1 MNRGTYVHGG
11 DETRLVVKFIER
23 IRSHEKKGIPMSNV
37 DFSSDYSV
45 FGEEVAST
53 AYYSLEAEML
63 ALHADSLVEVN
74 LDLLTAANTTA
85 GVMPEVEKFRE
96 RISVQLPKFD
106 LTQIQKLPRAAMAAV
121 FAQTMHLA
129 ATGKEDRL
137 NPLYQESAKLCD
149 VLGDEARVQIK
160 RGILHPDALE
170 KLRGGAG
177 YKNTQHDLQ
186 LLVNIFRNNWPAL
199 TGKTLTTEEELA
211 RGEKLVAWLIQAVGL
226 KEQGPADRA
235 RTADML
241 SRAFTLFTRMYSD
254 VRRAI
259 AYLLWHEGNV
269 DNVIPSLYAGRG
281 GSKRKEVAD
290 PAPVAPPEPE
300 ATAPGA
306 NGTSNGPLPSGTNG
320 RGNAGFTSGNDGGPF
335 AS

>member
-1 MNRGTYVHGG
+1 
-11 DETRLVVKFIER
+11 
-23 IRSHEKKGIPMSNV
+23 MSNI

-45 FGEEVAST
+45 FGDDVGST

-63 ALHADSLVEVN
+63 ALHLDSLVEVN
-74 LDLLTAANTTA
+74 LDVILAANTGT
-85 GVMPEVEKFRE
+85 GVTPEVEKHLD
-96 RISVQLPKFD
+96 RIIAELPKFD
-106 LTQIQKLPRAAMAAV
+106 ASQVAKLPRAALALV

-170 KLRGGAG
+170 KLKGSIG

-186 LLVNIFRNNWPAL
+186 LLVNIFRNNWASL
-199 TGKTLTTEEELA
+199 AGKTLTTEEELV
-211 RGEKLVAWLIQAVGL
+211 RGEKLVSWLIQAVGL
-226 KEQGPADRA
+226 KEQSPAGRA
-235 RTADML
+235 KTAEML
-241 SRAFTLFTRMYSD
+241 SRAFTLFTRTYSD

-259 AYLLWHEGNV
+259 AYLLWHEGDV
-269 DNVIPSLYAGRG
+269 DDVIPSLYAGRG
-281 GSKRKEVAD
+281 GRKKETTNAATPAATGNAAASNVA
-290 PAPVAPPEPE
+290 
-300 ATAPGA
+300 APGTPNGALPNGSA
-306 NGTSNGPLPSGTNG
+306 NGATSV
-320 RGNAGFTSGNDGGPF
+320 NDGGPF